1 MASHSQEFKKDVMV
15 ALVLTDVKVETDPKL
30 KAVLGIAASVFLDC
44 LPTLSAKHALIASL
58 WPSTN
63 GISVLLIFISLTL
76 Q

>member
-44 LPTLSAKHALIASL
+44 LPTLSAKHASHIL
-58 WPSTN
+58 
-63 GISVLLIFISLTL
+63 
-76 Q
+76 